1 MRKISVIFFL
11 FKIAYINSAY
21 SNDIDKVLCKR
32 VIDNGKIISSN
43 DNIKNRRINTYY
55 NLDTRI
61 IYDGYI
67 YFVRYKHNTN
77 NCFFRVQILSNVNE
91 IPSLEKII
99 INIGDGKAATDGRA
113 LESMVDEL
121 TAISG
126 QKPLIRRAKK
136 SIAGFKIREGMP
148 IGTSVTL
155 RGDRMWEF
163 YDRFVQVVVPRIR
176 DFRGF
181 NKKSFDG
188 NGNYTLGL
196 NEQLVFPEVEYD
208 KVRDIRG
215 MNITICTS
223 ANDNEK
229 GYVLLQSLGFP
240 FREN

>member
-1 MRKISVIFFL
+1 MIPRLKE
-11 FKIAYINSAY
+11 KYNSEL
-21 SNDIDKVLCKR
+21 SGEIQKELN
-32 VIDNGKIISSN
+32 
-43 DNIKNRRINTYY
+43 
-55 NLDTRI
+55 
-61 IYDGYI
+61 
-67 YFVRYKHNTN
+67 
-77 NCFFRVQILSNVNE
+77 LSNINE
-91 IPSLEKII
+91 IPTLEKII

-126 QKPLIRRAKK
+126 QKPVVKRAKK

-148 IGTSVTL
+148 IGTSVTI

-181 NKKSFDG
+181 STKSFDG
-188 NGNYTLGL
+188 KGNYSLGL

-215 MNITICTS
+215 MNITICTT
-223 ANDNEK
+223 ANDNNE
-229 GYVLLQSLGFP
+229 GYVLLNSLGFP
-240 FREN
+240 FREK

>member
-1 MRKISVIFFL
+1 MIPRLKEKF
-11 FKIAYINSAY
+11 NSELK
-21 SNDIDKVLCKR
+21 STLMD
-32 VIDNGKIISSN
+32 S
-43 DNIKNRRINTYY
+43 
-55 NLDTRI
+55 
-61 IYDGYI
+61 
-67 YFVRYKHNTN
+67 
-77 NCFFRVQILSNVNE
+77 LSLKNVNQ
-91 IPSLEKII
+91 IPTLEKII

-113 LESMVDEL
+113 LESMIDEI

-126 QKPLIRRAKK
+126 QKPVIRRAKK
-136 SIAGFKIREGMP
+136 SIAGFKLREGMP
-148 IGTSVTL
+148 IGVSVTL

-181 NKKSFDG
+181 SKKSFDG
-188 NGNYTLGL
+188 NGNYSLGL

-223 ANDNEK
+223 ANDNNQ

-240 FREN
+240 FREQ

>member
-1 MRKISVIFFL
+1 MIPRLKDQYRTQL
-11 FKIAYINSAY
+11 
-21 SNDIDKVLCKR
+21 IDELKKQL
-32 VIDNGKIISSN
+32 
-43 DNIKNRRINTYY
+43 NIE
-55 NLDTRI
+55 
-61 IYDGYI
+61 
-67 YFVRYKHNTN
+67 NTN
-77 NCFFRVQILSNVNE
+77 AV
-91 IPSLEKII
+91 PKLEKII

-126 QKPLIRRAKK
+126 QKPVIKRAKK

-148 IGTSVTL
+148 IGVSVTL
-155 RGDRMWEF
+155 RGNRMWEF

-181 NKKSFDG
+181 SKKSFDG
-188 NGNYTLGL
+188 NGNFSLGL

-215 MNITICTS
+215 MNITICTT
-223 ANDNEK
+223 AEDNSG
-229 GYVLLQSLGFP
+229 GYELLNSLGFP

>member
-1 MRKISVIFFL
+1 MIPRLKE
-11 FKIAYINSAY
+11 KYNSELSAEIQKEL
-21 SNDIDKVLCKR
+21 N
-32 VIDNGKIISSN
+32 
-43 DNIKNRRINTYY
+43 
-55 NLDTRI
+55 
-61 IYDGYI
+61 
-67 YFVRYKHNTN
+67 
-77 NCFFRVQILSNVNE
+77 LSNINQ
-91 IPSLEKII
+91 IPTLEKII

-126 QKPLIRRAKK
+126 QKPVVKRAKI

-148 IGTSVTL
+148 IGTSVTI

-181 NKKSFDG
+181 STKSFDG
-188 NGNYTLGL
+188 KGNYSLGL

-215 MNITICTS
+215 MNITICTT
-223 ANDNEK
+223 ANDNNE
-229 GYVLLQSLGFP
+229 GYVLLNSLGFP

>member
-1 MRKISVIFFL
+1 MIPRLKDQYRNQL
-11 FKIAYINSAY
+11 
-21 SNDIDKVLCKR
+21 IDELKKQL
-32 VIDNGKIISSN
+32 
-43 DNIKNRRINTYY
+43 NIE
-55 NLDTRI
+55 
-61 IYDGYI
+61 
-67 YFVRYKHNTN
+67 NTN
-77 NCFFRVQILSNVNE
+77 AVPKLD
-91 IPSLEKII
+91 KIV

-126 QKPLIRRAKK
+126 QKPVIKRAKK

-148 IGTSVTL
+148 IGVSVTL
-155 RGDRMWEF
+155 RGNRMWEF

-181 NKKSFDG
+181 SKKSFDG
-188 NGNYTLGL
+188 NGNFSLGL

-215 MNITICTS
+215 MNITICTT
-223 ANDNEK
+223 AKDNSG
-229 GYVLLQSLGFP
+229 GYELLNSLGFP

>member
-1 MRKISVIFFL
+1 MIPRLKE
-11 FKIAYINSAY
+11 KYNSEL
-21 SNDIDKVLCKR
+21 SGEIQKELN
-32 VIDNGKIISSN
+32 
-43 DNIKNRRINTYY
+43 
-55 NLDTRI
+55 
-61 IYDGYI
+61 
-67 YFVRYKHNTN
+67 
-77 NCFFRVQILSNVNE
+77 LSNINQ
-91 IPSLEKII
+91 IPTLEKII

-126 QKPLIRRAKK
+126 QKPVVKRAKK

-148 IGTSVTL
+148 IGTSVTI

-181 NKKSFDG
+181 STKSFDCK
-188 NGNYTLGL
+188 GNYSLGL

-215 MNITICTS
+215 MNITICTT
-223 ANDNEK
+223 ANDNNE
-229 GYVLLQSLGFP
+229 GYVLLNSLGFP

>member
-1 MRKISVIFFL
+1 MIPRLKE
-11 FKIAYINSAY
+11 KYNSEL
-21 SNDIDKVLCKR
+21 SGEIQKQLN
-32 VIDNGKIISSN
+32 
-43 DNIKNRRINTYY
+43 
-55 NLDTRI
+55 
-61 IYDGYI
+61 
-67 YFVRYKHNTN
+67 
-77 NCFFRVQILSNVNE
+77 LSNINQ
-91 IPSLEKII
+91 IPTLEKII

-126 QKPLIRRAKK
+126 QKPVVKRAKK

-148 IGTSVTL
+148 IGTSVTI

-181 NKKSFDG
+181 STKSFDG
-188 NGNYTLGL
+188 KGNYSLGL

-215 MNITICTS
+215 MNITICTT
-223 ANDNEK
+223 ANDNNE
-229 GYVLLQSLGFP
+229 GYVLLNSLGFP

>member
-1 MRKISVIFFL
+1 MIPRLKEKYNSELSV
-11 FKIAYINSAY
+11 
-21 SNDIDKVLCKR
+21 DIQKEL
-32 VIDNGKIISSN
+32 N
-43 DNIKNRRINTYY
+43 
-55 NLDTRI
+55 
-61 IYDGYI
+61 
-67 YFVRYKHNTN
+67 
-77 NCFFRVQILSNVNE
+77 LSNINQ
-91 IPSLEKII
+91 IPTLEKII

-126 QKPLIRRAKK
+126 QKPVVKRAKK

-148 IGTSVTL
+148 IGTSVTI

-181 NKKSFDG
+181 STKSFDG
-188 NGNYTLGL
+188 KGNYSLGL

-215 MNITICTS
+215 MNITICTT
-223 ANDNEK
+223 ANDNNE
-229 GYVLLQSLGFP
+229 GYVLLNSLGFP

>member
-1 MRKISVIFFL
+1 MARLAEKYDTQIREQLKGKFGLKNIFEVPKLLKIVVNIGVGEVVAAS
-11 FKIAYINSAY
+11 KAINKAIE
-21 SNDIDKVLCKR
+21 DL
-32 VIDNGKIISSN
+32 
-43 DNIKNRRINTYY
+43 T
-55 NLDTRI
+55 
-61 IYDGYI
+61 
-67 YFVRYKHNTN
+67 
-77 NCFFRVQILSNVNE
+77 
-91 IPSLEKII
+91 I
-99 INIGDGKAATDGRA
+99 IN
-113 LESMVDEL
+113 
-121 TAISG
+121 G
-126 QKPLIRRAKK
+126 QKPAVTKSKK

-163 YDRFVQVVVPRIR
+163 YDRFIQVVVPRVR

-181 NKKSFDG
+181 SKKSFDG

-223 ANDNEK
+223 ANDNNK
-229 GYVLLQSLGFP
+229 GYVLLQTLGFP

>member
-1 MRKISVIFFL
+1 MIPRLKE
-11 FKIAYINSAY
+11 KYNSEL
-21 SNDIDKVLCKR
+21 SGEIQKELN
-32 VIDNGKIISSN
+32 
-43 DNIKNRRINTYY
+43 
-55 NLDTRI
+55 
-61 IYDGYI
+61 
-67 YFVRYKHNTN
+67 
-77 NCFFRVQILSNVNE
+77 LSNINQ
-91 IPSLEKII
+91 IPTLEKII
-99 INIGDGKAATDGRA
+99 INIGDGKADTDGRA

-126 QKPLIRRAKK
+126 QKPVVKRAKK

-148 IGTSVTL
+148 IGTSVTI

-181 NKKSFDG
+181 STKSFDG
-188 NGNYTLGL
+188 KGNYSLGL

-215 MNITICTS
+215 MNITICTT
-223 ANDNEK
+223 ANDNNE
-229 GYVLLQSLGFP
+229 GYVLLNSLGFP

>member
-1 MRKISVIFFL
+1 MIPRLKE
-11 FKIAYINSAY
+11 KYNSEL
-21 SNDIDKVLCKR
+21 SGEIQKELN
-32 VIDNGKIISSN
+32 
-43 DNIKNRRINTYY
+43 
-55 NLDTRI
+55 
-61 IYDGYI
+61 
-67 YFVRYKHNTN
+67 
-77 NCFFRVQILSNVNE
+77 LSNINQ
-91 IPSLEKII
+91 IPTLEKII

-126 QKPLIRRAKK
+126 QKPVVKRAKK

-148 IGTSVTL
+148 IGTSVTI

-181 NKKSFDG
+181 STKSFDG
-188 NGNYTLGL
+188 EGNYSLGL

-215 MNITICTS
+215 MNITICTT
-223 ANDNEK
+223 ANDNNE
-229 GYVLLQSLGFP
+229 GYVLLNSLGFP

>member
-1 MRKISVIFFL
+1 MIPRLKE
-11 FKIAYINSAY
+11 KYNSEL
-21 SNDIDKVLCKR
+21 SGEIQKELN
-32 VIDNGKIISSN
+32 
-43 DNIKNRRINTYY
+43 
-55 NLDTRI
+55 
-61 IYDGYI
+61 
-67 YFVRYKHNTN
+67 
-77 NCFFRVQILSNVNE
+77 LSNINQ
-91 IPSLEKII
+91 IPTLEKII

-126 QKPLIRRAKK
+126 QKPVVKRAKK

-148 IGTSVTL
+148 IGTSVTI

-181 NKKSFDG
+181 STKSFDG
-188 NGNYTLGL
+188 KGNYSLGL

-215 MNITICTS
+215 MNITICTT
-223 ANDNEK
+223 AKDNNE
-229 GYVLLQSLGFP
+229 GYLLLNSLGFP

>member
-1 MRKISVIFFL
+1 MIPRLKE
-11 FKIAYINSAY
+11 KYNSEL
-21 SNDIDKVLCKR
+21 SGEIQKELN
-32 VIDNGKIISSN
+32 
-43 DNIKNRRINTYY
+43 
-55 NLDTRI
+55 
-61 IYDGYI
+61 
-67 YFVRYKHNTN
+67 
-77 NCFFRVQILSNVNE
+77 LSNINQ
-91 IPSLEKII
+91 IPTLEKII

-126 QKPLIRRAKK
+126 QKPVVKRAKK

-148 IGTSVTL
+148 IGTSVTI

-181 NKKSFDG
+181 STKSFDG
-188 NGNYTLGL
+188 KGNYSLGL

-215 MNITICTS
+215 MNITICTT
-223 ANDNEK
+223 ANDNNE
-229 GYVLLQSLGFP
+229 GYVLLNCLGFP

>member
-1 MRKISVIFFL
+1 MIPRLKEKF
-11 FKIAYINSAY
+11 NSELKT
-21 SNDIDKVLCKR
+21 KVMGDL
-32 VIDNGKIISSN
+32 
-43 DNIKNRRINTYY
+43 
-55 NLDTRI
+55 NL
-61 IYDGYI
+61 
-67 YFVRYKHNTN
+67 
-77 NCFFRVQILSNVNE
+77 QNVNQ
-91 IPSLEKII
+91 IPTLEKIV

-113 LESMVDEL
+113 LESMTDEL
-121 TAISG
+121 TAIAG
-126 QKPLIRRAKK
+126 QKPVIRRAKK

-148 IGTSVTL
+148 IGVSVTL

-196 NEQLVFPEVEYD
+196 TEQLVFPEVEYD

-223 ANDNEK
+223 ATDNNQ

>member
-1 MRKISVIFFL
+1 MIPRLKEQFNAELKTSVME
-11 FKIAYINSAY
+11 
-21 SNDIDKVLCKR
+21 
-32 VIDNGKIISSN
+32 
-43 DNIKNRRINTYY
+43 
-55 NLDTRI
+55 
-61 IYDGYI
+61 
-67 YFVRYKHNTN
+67 
-77 NCFFRVQILSNVNE
+77 QLSLNNVNE
-91 IPSLEKII
+91 IPTLDKII

-113 LESMVDEL
+113 LESMIDEL

-126 QKPLIRRAKK
+126 QKPVIRRAKK

-148 IGTSVTL
+148 IGVAVTL

-215 MNITICTS
+215 MTVSYTHLTLPT
-223 ANDNEK
+223 K
-229 GYVLLQSLGFP
+229 QMV
-240 FREN
+240 

>member
-1 MRKISVIFFL
+1 MIPRLKDQFNTELKTSVME
-11 FKIAYINSAY
+11 
-21 SNDIDKVLCKR
+21 
-32 VIDNGKIISSN
+32 
-43 DNIKNRRINTYY
+43 
-55 NLDTRI
+55 
-61 IYDGYI
+61 
-67 YFVRYKHNTN
+67 
-77 NCFFRVQILSNVNE
+77 QLSLNNVNE
-91 IPSLEKII
+91 IPTLDKII

-113 LESMVDEL
+113 LESMIDEL

-126 QKPLIRRAKK
+126 QKPVIRRAKK

-148 IGTSVTL
+148 IGVAVTL

-223 ANDNEK
+223 AKNNNEALE
-229 GYVLLQSLGFP
+229 LLKSFNMP
-240 FREN
+240 FTDKQVN

>member
-1 MRKISVIFFL
+1 MIPRLKE
-11 FKIAYINSAY
+11 KYNSEL
-21 SNDIDKVLCKR
+21 SGEIQKELN
-32 VIDNGKIISSN
+32 
-43 DNIKNRRINTYY
+43 
-55 NLDTRI
+55 
-61 IYDGYI
+61 
-67 YFVRYKHNTN
+67 
-77 NCFFRVQILSNVNE
+77 LSNINQ
-91 IPSLEKII
+91 IQTLEKII

-126 QKPLIRRAKK
+126 QKPVVKRAKK

-148 IGTSVTL
+148 IGTSVTI

-181 NKKSFDG
+181 STKSFDG
-188 NGNYTLGL
+188 KGNYSLGL

-215 MNITICTS
+215 MNITICTT
-223 ANDNEK
+223 ANDNNE
-229 GYVLLQSLGFP
+229 GYVLLNSLGFP

>member
-1 MRKISVIFFL
+1 MIPRLKEQFNTELKQKIMSEL
-11 FKIAYINSAY
+11 
-21 SNDIDKVLCKR
+21 
-32 VIDNGKIISSN
+32 
-43 DNIKNRRINTYY
+43 
-55 NLDTRI
+55 
-61 IYDGYI
+61 
-67 YFVRYKHNTN
+67 
-77 NCFFRVQILSNVNE
+77 QLSNVNE

-113 LESMVDEL
+113 LESMVNEL

-126 QKPLIRRAKK
+126 QKPVIRRAKK

-188 NGNYTLGL
+188 NGNYSIGVK
-196 NEQLVFPEVEYD
+196 EQIIFPEIDYD
-208 KVRDIRG
+208 NIDTIRG
-215 MNITICTS
+215 LDITITTS
-223 ANDNEK
+223 AKSDAEALA
-229 GYVLLQSLGFP
+229 LLQAFNFP
-240 FREN
+240 IKL

>member
-1 MRKISVIFFL
+1 MIPRLKEKYNSELLGEIQKEL
-11 FKIAYINSAY
+11 NLANIN
-21 SNDIDKVLCKR
+21 
-32 VIDNGKIISSN
+32 
-43 DNIKNRRINTYY
+43 
-55 NLDTRI
+55 
-61 IYDGYI
+61 
-67 YFVRYKHNTN
+67 
-77 NCFFRVQILSNVNE
+77 QI
-91 IPSLEKII
+91 PTLEKII

-126 QKPLIRRAKK
+126 QKPVVKRAKK

-148 IGTSVTL
+148 IGTSVTI

-181 NKKSFDG
+181 STKSFDG
-188 NGNYTLGL
+188 KGNYSLGL

-215 MNITICTS
+215 MNITICTT
-223 ANDNEK
+223 ANDNNE
-229 GYVLLQSLGFP
+229 GYVLLNSLGFP

>member
-1 MRKISVIFFL
+1 MIPRLKE
-11 FKIAYINSAY
+11 KYNSEL
-21 SNDIDKVLCKR
+21 SGEIQKELN
-32 VIDNGKIISSN
+32 
-43 DNIKNRRINTYY
+43 
-55 NLDTRI
+55 
-61 IYDGYI
+61 
-67 YFVRYKHNTN
+67 
-77 NCFFRVQILSNVNE
+77 LSNINQ
-91 IPSLEKII
+91 IPTLEKII

-126 QKPLIRRAKK
+126 QKPVVKRAKK

-148 IGTSVTL
+148 IGTSVTIW
-155 RGDRMWEF
+155 GDRMWEF

-181 NKKSFDG
+181 STKSFDG
-188 NGNYTLGL
+188 KGNYSLGL

-215 MNITICTS
+215 MNITICTT
-223 ANDNEK
+223 ANDNNE
-229 GYVLLQSLGFP
+229 GYVLLNSLGFP

>member
-1 MRKISVIFFL
+1 MIPRLKE
-11 FKIAYINSAY
+11 KYNSEL
-21 SNDIDKVLCKR
+21 SGEIQKELN
-32 VIDNGKIISSN
+32 
-43 DNIKNRRINTYY
+43 
-55 NLDTRI
+55 
-61 IYDGYI
+61 
-67 YFVRYKHNTN
+67 
-77 NCFFRVQILSNVNE
+77 LSNINQ
-91 IPSLEKII
+91 IPTLEKII
-99 INIGDGKAATDGRA
+99 INIGDGKAARKPVKGFVYIGKAATDGRA

-126 QKPLIRRAKK
+126 QKPVVKRAKK

-148 IGTSVTL
+148 IGTSVTI

-181 NKKSFDG
+181 STKSFDG
-188 NGNYTLGL
+188 KGNYSLGL

-215 MNITICTS
+215 MNITICTT
-223 ANDNEK
+223 ANDNNE
-229 GYVLLQSLGFP
+229 GYVLLNSLGFP